1 MSMKFFT
8 TRGGKVEALSVQGIK
23 VCASHKVI
31 SSLVTEALSSE
42 HAKLFAEP
50 VIDKKSQDID
60 WYYAD
65 DVELVPAQSLSQN
78 ERGIVEEKARKYDAE
93 IREKFEFD
101 EKYKEHKD
109 LLFGALRHT
118 GESDLYAAGTQPV
131 LINWGFA
138 LAGESAKP
146 YELRQRGSS
155 APSEEEEKKK
165 REPELEDGNQ
175 PDTGTGSQN
184 TEGGGEQQVDTGN
197 TGTGSQNTTG
207 GGNEL
212 SFLSSPSGLLIRGL
226 LKLLALLLALAAL
239 ALLLSRCSSGMNFN
253 LPSVFGGAGSGISRP
268 SDGPALPPGG
278 GAEMSSPQAV
288 TPPPSQV
295 PQAPFVGGS
304 PAGPPSVQGTAPSS
318 TPSGI
323 PFGTPMGPA
332 LSVPQDEAAEL
343 AAEQAREEVLRKEIE
358 STRQRLVERN
368 REYRD
373 SLPPPKTPAN
383 LPEDIAFMEGCW
395 IAETGLVD
403 SVTGVPVVVEY
414 CFDRS
419 GQGMR
424 RMTEPD
430 GLVCQGPATV
440 SYSSGLLVLR
450 AGEAHCPQGR
460 EAYVPHTVQC
470 RDGGALAMCSGQEE
484 GGDAWTARFRR
495 K

>member
-1 MSMKFFT
+1 
-8 TRGGKVEALSVQGIK
+8 
-23 VCASHKVI
+23 
-31 SSLVTEALSSE
+31 
-42 HAKLFAEP
+42 
-50 VIDKKSQDID
+50 
-60 WYYAD
+60 
-65 DVELVPAQSLSQN
+65 
-78 ERGIVEEKARKYDAE
+78 
-93 IREKFEFD
+93 
-101 EKYKEHKD
+101 
-109 LLFGALRHT
+109 
-118 GESDLYAAGTQPV
+118 
-131 LINWGFA
+131 
-138 LAGESAKP
+138 
-146 YELRQRGSS
+146 
-155 APSEEEEKKK
+155 
-165 REPELEDGNQ
+165 
-175 PDTGTGSQN
+175 
-184 TEGGGEQQVDTGN
+184 
-197 TGTGSQNTTG
+197 
-207 GGNEL
+207 
-212 SFLSSPSGLLIRGL
+212 
-226 LKLLALLLALAAL
+226 
-239 ALLLSRCSSGMNFN
+239 
-253 LPSVFGGAGSGISRP
+253 
-268 SDGPALPPGG
+268 
-278 GAEMSSPQAV
+278 
-288 TPPPSQV
+288 
-295 PQAPFVGGS
+295 
-304 PAGPPSVQGTAPSS
+304 
-318 TPSGI
+318 
-323 PFGTPMGPA
+323 MGPA